1 MSNPHHNARIAKR
14 VSRADRRLFGE
25 NHFLPSSHSGPAT
38 RSAVV
43 QARNDRPQAA
53 YARRQRFTHP
63 DRMEMLLAI
72 TSQDIE
78 QCPAWLVLA
87 FERNS
92 FIDGDELRR

>member
-1 MSNPHHNARIAKR
+1 MSNPHHNARIANECP
-14 VSRADRRLFGE
+14 APIDRLFGE
-25 NHFLPSSHSGPAT
+25 NHFLPSSHSVPAM
-38 RSAVV
+38 RSALG
-43 QARNDRPQAA
+43 QAWNDKPQAA
-53 YARRQRFTHP
+53 YATRQRFTLP

-87 FERNS
+87 FERSS